1 MIEKKPSEVEK
12 AAAAEAPEA
21 TPASGP
27 QPTEQHDRQA
37 QPVDHEEPP
46 KLAFPVV
53 GIGASAGGLEAAME
67 FLSAM
72 RAESGIAF
80 VLVQH
85 LPPDRESMMVEIL
98 SAKTA
103 MAVLHVE
110 EGMAVEP
117 DHLYVIRPGRTLTL
131 KDGRFRLG
139 ERLAKP
145 MHNRPI
151 DDFFKSLA
159 EEQRERAIA
168 VILSGMGS
176 NGTAGAQA
184 IKAVGGLCI
193 AQDPESALFP
203 SMPRHL
209 IDAGYADYILR
220 PRDMPEMLVAYAR
233 HPYASDE
240 TGSIETALQREQ
252 EHIREILAVLRTR
265 TRHDFSG
272 YKKPTLLRRI
282 QRRMGLA
289 RVTTLGDYARIL
301 RQTPTEV
308 SNLADDLLIH
318 VTGFFRD
325 PDAWEILRQRVIV
338 PLVAS
343 REPDGSIRA
352 WVAACS
358 SGEEAYTLAMLLAEE
373 AERVGKALDIK
384 VFATDAAERTLQ
396 NARHGVY
403 PGGIEAE
410 IVPERLERFFQK
422 EDAVYR
428 VRQELRE
435 RVVFAPQNVLQDPP
449 FSRLDIV
456 TCRNLLI
463 YLEPDLQQR
472 LLSLLH
478 FGLREG
484 GALFLGTSET
494 TGGGDELFEPID
506 KKARIFRRV
515 GPTRHGAVEFPLPR
529 AHPGPADPAFAEALA
544 ILPRPS
550 IGQLT
555 IRTLL
560 EHHTPA
566 AVAIDRDGRVVYYHG
581 DTAPF
586 LSQPSGEPTRDLLA
600 MVRHTLRASAR
611 NAIQRAMAEN
621 AAVSVYGG
629 WIETD
634 KRREHATVT
643 ASPLNARLEPDYF
656 VVSFR
661 VAGQWTP
668 QAGDAAGGI
677 GQESAEDL
685 RRVRDELQSTVE
697 ELQTSNEE
705 LKAAHE
711 EVVST
716 NEELQST
723 NEELETSREEMQ
735 SLNEELSTV
744 NGQLQAKMEEN
755 QAVTSDLASLL
766 SSTDIAVLF
775 LDTRFRIRRFTPQVK
790 DLLDVIATDVGRP
803 LSDLARKF
811 EDPHLLKEA
820 ATVLER
826 LVPSQRE
833 IPVEGGRFFVRRL
846 TPYRTADN
854 RIDGVVVTFVET
866 TARYRAEEALRRSEE
881 QFRQAIE
888 EAPFPIIMQAES
900 GEVLQVNRAWTSQT
914 GYTIEEMPTLDS
926 WLNVLKGEGGP
937 EVRRRLRELF
947 RGEAETLDTELVVQT
962 RQGAERLWQFIA
974 SSPPGAL
981 IDGRR
986 YVVGMA
992 VDLTERKRAEEALES
1007 SRLALESAGHLKD
1020 LFIANISHELRTPL
1034 SVILMWSKLLAKAGL
1049 SKPEQNEAAAAIS
1062 RSAEAQSRLIDDLL
1076 DVTRIA
1082 SGKLRVNLKPA
1093 DFAAVV
1099 QNAVGAVRPLATEKG
1114 IGLEVA
1120 MDGAVPTVTADA
1132 GRLEQ
1137 ILWILLTNAV
1147 KFTRSGG
1154 KIVVEVRRAAN
1165 GITCSVSDTGAGISP
1180 EFFPKLFRPF
1190 FQADGGGQSKS
1201 GLGLGLSIA
1210 RSLMELH
1217 GGTISAASPG
1227 AGQGSTFTMVLP
1239 QREAAEPPSEAGA
1252 AGAAAV
1258 SLRGVRILVVEDNPD
1273 ALRAIQVA
1281 LESAEATVFAFGS
1294 GATAIAA
1301 FADTAPRVV
1310 VSDLSMPGM
1319 DGFELMRSIREIEA
1333 RRGLANAAS
1342 VAVTAKAT
1350 RSDRDAALGHGFDD
1364 FVAKPV
1370 NPEML
1375 IATVAALVAR

>member
-1 MIEKKPSEVEK
+1 
-12 AAAAEAPEA
+12 
-21 TPASGP
+21 
-27 QPTEQHDRQA
+27 
-37 QPVDHEEPP
+37 
-46 KLAFPVV
+46 
-53 GIGASAGGLEAAME
+53 
-67 FLSAM
+67 
-72 RAESGIAF
+72 
-80 VLVQH
+80 
-85 LPPDRESMMVEIL
+85 
-98 SAKTA
+98 
-103 MAVLHVE
+103 
-110 EGMAVEP
+110 
-117 DHLYVIRPGRTLTL
+117 
-131 KDGRFRLG
+131 
-139 ERLAKP
+139 

-193 AQDPESALFP
+193 AQDPESASFP
-203 SMPRHL
+203 SMPHHL

-220 PRDMPEMLVAYAR
+220 PRDMPEMLLAYAGHAYAR
-233 HPYASDE
+233 DDAG
-240 TGSIETALQREQ
+240 TTETALQRDQ
-252 EHIREILAVLRTR
+252 HIREILAVLRTR

-289 RVTTLGDYARIL
+289 RVTKLGDYARLL
-301 RQTPTEV
+301 RQTPAEV
-308 SNLADDLLIH
+308 TNLADDLLIH

-343 REPDGSIRA
+343 RAPDSSIRA

-358 SGEEAYTLAMLLAEE
+358 SGEEAYTLAMLLVEE
-373 AERVGKALDIK
+373 AERVGKQLDIK
-384 VFATDAAERTLQ
+384 VFATDTAERTLQ

-428 VRQELRE
+428 VRHELRE

-449 FSRLDIV
+449 FSRLDIAS
-456 TCRNLLI
+456 CRNLLI

-472 LLSLLH
+472 VLSLLH

-484 GALFLGTSET
+484 GTLFLGTSET
-494 TGGGDELFEPID
+494 TGGGEELFESID

-515 GPTRHGAVEFPLPR
+515 GPTRHGAVDFPLPR
-529 AHPGPADPAFAEALA
+529 VHATPIDTAFPDTRGL
-544 ILPRPS
+544 LPRPS

-555 IRTLL
+555 TRSLL

-566 AVAIDRDGRVVYYHG
+566 AVAVDRDYRVVYYHG
-581 DTAPF
+581 HTAPF
-586 LSQPSGEPTRDLLA
+586 LSQPSGEPTRELLTMA
-600 MVRHTLRASAR
+600 RDTLRGSVRTAM
-611 NAIQRAMAEN
+611 QRAMARN
-621 AAVSVYGG
+621 AVASVYEG

-634 KRREHATVT
+634 GRREHVTVT
-643 ASPLNARLEPDYF
+643 ASPLNAKSEPDYF

-661 VAGQWTP
+661 IGGPWAPRADDGSAGERSP
-668 QAGDAAGGI
+668 
-677 GQESAEDL
+677 ESNEDL

-735 SLNEELSTV
+735 SLNKELSTV
-744 NGQLQAKMEEN
+744 NSQLQAKMEEN
-755 QAVTSDLASLL
+755 QAVTNDLASLL
-766 SSTDIAVLF
+766 TSTDIAVLF

-811 EDPHLLKEA
+811 EDPDLLKEA

-826 LVPSQRE
+826 LVPSERE
-833 IPVEGGRFFVRRL
+833 IQVEGGRFFVRRL
-846 TPYRTADN
+846 TPYRTTDN
-854 RIDGVVVTFVET
+854 RIDGVVVTFMET
-866 TARYRAEEALRRSEE
+866 TARYRAEEAVRKSEE
-881 QFRQAIE
+881 QFRRAIE

-900 GEVLQVNRAWTSQT
+900 GEVLQINRAWTSLT
-914 GYTIEEMPTLDS
+914 GYTIEDMPVLDS
-926 WLNVLKGEGGP
+926 WLGVLKGESGP
-937 EVRRRLRELF
+937 EVRRRLHEVF
-947 RGEAETLDTELVVQT
+947 RGEADKLDTEFVLRT
-962 RQGAERLWQFIA
+962 RSGDERLWQLIA
-974 SSPPGAL
+974 SAPAAL
-981 IDGRR
+981 ADGRL

-992 VDLTERKRAEEALES
+992 VDLTERQRAEETLES
-1007 SRLALESAGHLKD
+1007 SRQALETAGHLKD

-1034 SVILMWSKLLAKAGL
+1034 SVILMWSKLLAKVDL
-1049 SKPEQNEAAAAIS
+1049 SKAEQNEAAGAII

-1082 SGKLRVNLKPA
+1082 SGKLRVNLKPT
-1093 DFAAVV
+1093 DFATLVR
-1099 QNAVGAVRPLATEKG
+1099 NAVAAVQPLAAAKG

-1120 MDGAVPTVTADA
+1120 MDGAIPTVTADA

-1137 ILWILLTNAV
+1137 VLWILLTNAV
-1147 KFTRSGG
+1147 KFTPSGG
-1154 KIVVEVRRAAN
+1154 SIRVEVRMAAS
-1165 GITCSVSDTGAGISP
+1165 GITCAVSDTGAGIPP

-1217 GGTISAASPG
+1217 GGTISATSRG
-1227 AGQGSTFTMVLP
+1227 VGQGSTFTMVFP
-1239 QREAAEPPSEAGA
+1239 QRETAEAPSDTGEA
-1252 AGAAAV
+1252 AGETL
-1258 SLRGVRILVVEDNPD
+1258 SLRGARIMVVEDNPD

-1281 LESAEATVFAFGS
+1281 LEAAQATVFAFGS
-1294 GATAIAA
+1294 GSTAIAA
-1301 FADTAPRVV
+1301 FEGTAPQVV
-1310 VSDLSMPGM
+1310 VSDLGMPGM
-1319 DGFELMRSIREIEA
+1319 DGFEVMHRIREIEA
-1333 RRGLANAAS
+1333 RKGLEPIAS
-1342 VAVTAKAT
+1342 IAVTARAT
-1350 RSDRDAALGHGFDD
+1350 KSDRDAALGHGFDD

-1370 NPEML
+1370 NPETL
-1375 IATVAALVAR
+1375 VAAVAALIAR